1 VPREAVRGARVVS
14 ATHNNLDQRRREE
27 DELIQNIEAL
37 VEKADKAK
45 ANAEDIPSYLKSRVT
60 AS

>member
-1 VPREAVRGARVVS
+1 VS
-14 ATHNNLDQRRREE
+14 ATHKNLDQRRREE

-45 ANAEDIPSYLKSRVT
+45 ANAEDIPSYLKSTVT